1 VRSAISGNDFISTSI
16 HQYSSTTTL
25 QKADDDNNS
34 TELNEFGHDY
44 TQIGGPIDTYLCTL
58 SETEIHEH
66 IRTRMHH
73 KLKREYEEADKIQE
87 ELKQC
92 GVILDRNRMWRAD
105 GSNSFPQTQLGRS
118 RPVKSSS
125 NDIKGGG
132 ASSVSIGQIRKFSV
146 SSGPYNVHGKGRGHG
161 KRGRQQLNE
170 YGHDYT
176 KVGEL
181 DKSICTLTET
191 EINNM
196 IRTRMQCRLNSDYQQ
211 ADKILKQLNQCGV
224 AISDDTKLWRADGG
238 KYFSNQLNE
247 YGHEYNQIGGAIDKS
262 ICKLSEIEINSMIR
276 TRMQCRIKR
285 DYQQA
290 DMILKQLEQCGVAIS
305 DDAKLW
311 RADGEKSFPL
321 DQMSDNIKSLA
332 LSNVKST
339 NKIPRMMD
347 CRTLDD
353 AIKAIYHNLDRVSPR
368 DISAF
373 WTVVP
378 RLLRHQER
386 GVHLV
391 PQLEAIFLK
400 TADQIHSYG
409 PQDLTTTTLG
419 FAKTI
424 QALQES
430 KRGYGSGSYE
440 EYLHGILITQRD
452 AVFSFIART
461 AVPILHQFQPRYLKD
476 IAYAYALLEF
486 VPKLEDE
493 SNLFDHIAEKS
504 IPLLGKFKPQHISI
518 TVWAFEKV
526 KASHP
531 KLYEK
536 VGDHIVMLDHLDD
549 FASQAL
555 SNIIW
560 AFAKA
565 GVSHPDLFKKVADH
579 IISLEHLN
587 DFKPQELSNIVWSYA
602 KAKVSH
608 PNLFSKVADHII
620 TRQHLN
626 DFKPQ
631 ELANIVWAF
640 EKANVSHQDL
650 YKRVGDQV
658 FSLDHL
664 NKFQPQNLSNILIAY
679 AKAEVP
685 HHGLFNKVADHIV
698 SLEHLNDFQPQDLSN
713 TQYSYA
719 KAQVSHLDLFNKV
732 ADHIVLLDNLDD
744 YNEQEISNLAWA
756 YHKAGIIRQDLNDKL
771 IGAAAGRKEEFS
783 SRKLNNLYHWTSE
796 EEGMQIKE
804 DDEQSEQDE
813 DQNDSVAAVDDDDNA
828 VVAVEDEINE
838 KKNMEDGDIVDQE
851 EEEEEYPDVSVLS
864 VDQVKDKLRKLGL
877 PANGRNKEQL
887 MSSYSWVRFQHAA
900 KEMEIDDLT
909 LDDDFSWDIV
919 DEEEEDHKE

>member
-1 VRSAISGNDFISTSI
+1 VRSSNGSSNDYILATSI
-16 HQYSSTTTL
+16 QQYSSSTIVL
-25 QKADDDNNS
+25 QKTDDNNS

-58 SETEIHEH
+58 SETEIHER

-73 KLKREYEEADKIQE
+73 KLKREYKEADRIQE

-118 RPVKSSS
+118 RSVKSS
-125 NDIKGGG
+125 NIKGG
-132 ASSVSIGQIRKFSV
+132 ATSSGVGQIRKLST
-146 SSGPYNVHGKGRGHG
+146 SSGSYDNRDRGTSG

-181 DKSICTLTET
+181 NKSICT
-191 EINNM
+191 
-196 IRTRMQCRLNSDYQQ
+196 
-211 ADKILKQLNQCGV
+211 
-224 AISDDTKLWRADGG
+224 
-238 KYFSNQLNE
+238 
-247 YGHEYNQIGGAIDKS
+247 
-262 ICKLSEIEINSMIR
+262 LSEIEINNMLRS
-276 TRMQCRIKR
+276 RMECRIKR

-290 DMILKQLEQCGVAIS
+290 DMILKELEQCGVAIS
-305 DDAKLW
+305 DNAKLW

-321 DQMSDNIKSLA
+321 DQMSENIKSLA
-332 LSNVKST
+332 LSNSKST

-353 AIKAIYHNLDRVSPR
+353 AIKAIYDNLDRVSPR

-486 VPKLEDE
+486 VPKLDDE

-608 PNLFSKVADHII
+608 PNLFNKVADHII

-650 YKRVGDQV
+650 YKRVGDHV

-744 YNEQEISNLAWA
+744 YNEQHISNLAWA
-756 YHKAGIIRQDLNDKL
+756 YHKAGVIRQDLNDKL
-771 IGAAAGRKEEFS
+771 IDASVGRKEEFS
-783 SRKLNNLYHWTSE
+783 SWKLNNLYHWTSSE
-796 EEGMQIKE
+796 KEGI
-804 DDEQSEQDE
+804 
-813 DQNDSVAAVDDDDNA
+813 QNQESV
-828 VVAVEDEINE
+828 
-838 KKNMEDGDIVDQE
+838 VDQK

-877 PANGRNKEQL
+877 PVNGRNKEQL

-919 DEEEEDHKE
+919 DQEEEEGKEEDDPDASIQEDFSLLTVVQLKDRLRNLGLPVSGRKQELIDRLNDHFEL

>member
-1 VRSAISGNDFISTSI
+1 M
-16 HQYSSTTTL
+16 L
-25 QKADDDNNS
+25 QKTDDNIS

-58 SETEIHEH
+58 TETEIHER

-73 KLKREYEEADKIQE
+73 KLKREYKEADRIQE

-118 RPVKSSS
+118 TGRSVKSS
-125 NDIKGGG
+125 NNNIKGGG
-132 ASSVSIGQIRKFSV
+132 TSIGVGVGQIRKFST
-146 SSGPYNVHGKGRGHG
+146 SSGPYDIQGRGRGHE
-161 KRGRQQLNE
+161 KRGGRKQLNE

-176 KVGEL
+176 KVGGAI

-196 IRTRMQCRLNSDYQQ
+196 IRRRMQFRLKHDYRQ
-211 ADKILKQLNQCGV
+211 ADEIQEKLRQCGV
-224 AISDDTKLWRADGG
+224 AISDDTKMWRADGG

-247 YGHEYNQIGGAIDKS
+247 YGHDLTKVGGAIDKS
-262 ICKLSEIEINSMIR
+262 ICTLTETDINNMIR
-276 TRMQCRIKR
+276 TRMECRLKR
-285 DYQQA
+285 DYQKA
-290 DMILKQLEQCGVAIS
+290 DKIKGALEGCGVALR

-311 RADGEKSFPL
+311 RADGERHFPL
-321 DQMSDNIKSLA
+321 DQMS
-332 LSNVKST
+332 LSNIKST

-353 AIKAIYHNLDRVSPR
+353 AIKAIYDNLDRVSPR

-373 WTVVP
+373 WTVLP
-378 RLLRHQER
+378 RLLKYQDQ
-386 GVHLV
+386 GAQL
-391 PQLEAIFLK
+391 PQLQAIFYK

-440 EYLHGILITQRD
+440 GYLQGILIEQRD

-461 AVPILHQFQPRYLKD
+461 AVNNLNQFPPRYLKD
-476 IAYAYALLEF
+476 LAYAYALLEF

-504 IPLLGKFKPQHISI
+504 IPLLGKFKPQHISNI
-518 TVWAFEKV
+518 LWAFEKV

-608 PNLFSKVADHII
+608 PNLFNKVADHII

-640 EKANVSHQDL
+640 EKANMSHQDL
-650 YKRVGDQV
+650 YKRVGDHV

-664 NKFQPQNLSNILIAY
+664 NKFQPQNLSNVLIAY

-756 YHKAGIIRQDLNDKL
+756 YHKAGAIRQDLNDKL

-796 EEGMQIKE
+796 EGIQNQEIEE
-804 DDEQSEQDE
+804 DEI
-813 DQNDSVAAVDDDDNA
+813 DSAAVDNDECDDDNEIKIEDREIKDDDPDA
-828 VVAVEDEINE
+828 SVPEDLSLLTVV
-838 KKNMEDGDIVDQE
+838 Q
-851 EEEEEYPDVSVLS
+851 L
-864 VDQVKDKLRKLGL
+864 KDRLRGLGL
-877 PANGRNKEQL
+877 PVSGRKQELIDRLNDHFQA
-887 MSSYSWVRFQHAA
+887 VRN
-900 KEMEIDDLT
+900 
-909 LDDDFSWDIV
+909 
-919 DEEEEDHKE
+919 